1 MPILELIQ
9 NWQKQ
14 HPCSTGR
21 LMCHFC
27 KEWDIGP
34 KLAEPI
40 FYQLRHI
47 SNWSEIDRNSTPVLY
62 GSWCAILPKME
73 PRAKV
78 GRIYFLPIM
87 AHFQLI
93 QNGQKQQPKSRNF
106 LLILPVTERRSET
119 PRVLHKVSLA
129 HLRQAFQKKRDFRP
143 LWTYLPAWTPH
154 TCPEV

>member
-1 MPILELIQ
+1 
-9 NWQKQ
+9 
-14 HPCSTGR
+14 
-21 LMCHFC
+21 
-27 KEWDIGP
+27 
-34 KLAEPI
+34 
-40 FYQLRHI
+40 
-47 SNWSEIDRNSTPVLY
+47 
-62 GSWCAILPKME
+62 ME

-129 HLRQAFQKKRDFRP
+129 HLRQAFQKKRF
-143 LWTYLPAWTPH
+143 
-154 TCPEV
+154 